1 MLFCRLSF
9 LKERFTLA
17 VVVHWKLVS
26 DTIYSLTSR
35 MYRIGSHPRCVP
47 DHTSALL
54 CLWSPVRC
62 RSCCRRSSCALEE
75 AQRQCRVQLDRYI
88 CLKQYLVNLFIAVP
102 FLLKFTEVTSFTL
115 KSFSIISDF
124 IKRAEK
130 LKMF

>member
-54 CLWSPVRC
+54 CGAQFGAAAAAGEAPV
-62 RSCCRRSSCALEE
+62 L
-75 AQRQCRVQLDRYI
+75 
-88 CLKQYLVNLFIAVP
+88 
-102 FLLKFTEVTSFTL
+102 
-115 KSFSIISDF
+115 
-124 IKRAEK
+124 
-130 LKMF
+130 